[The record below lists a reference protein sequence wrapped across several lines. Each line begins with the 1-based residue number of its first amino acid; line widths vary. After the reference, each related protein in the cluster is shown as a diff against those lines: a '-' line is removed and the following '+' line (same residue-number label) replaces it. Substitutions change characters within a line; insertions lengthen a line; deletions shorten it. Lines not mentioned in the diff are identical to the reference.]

1 MYRGER
7 WYDTSET
14 DIEKASSKYKHL
26 GKAISGLL
34 MAVTI
39 PGATGISEMT
49 NSLVTKFQELD
60 GVTTV
65 AIWSAPIV
73 LGLMIDAFKK
83 LK

>member
-39 PGATGISEMT
+39 PGATGINEIAD
-49 NSLVTKFQELD
+49 SLVMKFQELD
-60 GVTTV
+60 GVTKV
-65 AIWSAPIV
+65 AIWSTPMV